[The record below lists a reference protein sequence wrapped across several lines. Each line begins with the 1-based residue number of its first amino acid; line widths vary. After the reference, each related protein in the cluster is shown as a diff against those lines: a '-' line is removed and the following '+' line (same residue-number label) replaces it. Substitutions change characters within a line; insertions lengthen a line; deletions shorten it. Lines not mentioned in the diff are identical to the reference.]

1 VNNLG
6 IHSDTFQP
14 NLQDISA
21 RGFLDDSLSES
32 SSSCNSAFFPYVPH
46 EVDSAA
52 VPEDCSQD
60 SISGVVT
67 EVACA
72 EVNTNLIEEANE
84 DDSTLQSNWSG
95 FKIVAD
101 NIDKNIKPRYYRSD
115 TKVNALHYCH
125 CYGLKDRIDITG
137 MSDRMPKIAL
147 HSVNYDILFPS
158 NSDDVSILKN
168 MSTLVARV
176 LTQHIP
182 FFKLKFEDVVIH
194 HIKHDYYKEMS
205 SKSQC
210 VSLSILSI

>member
-137 MSDRMPKIAL
+137 MSDRMPKVPII
-147 HSVNYDILFPS
+147 V
-158 NSDDVSILKN
+158 
-168 MSTLVARV
+168 
-176 LTQHIP
+176 
-182 FFKLKFEDVVIH
+182 
-194 HIKHDYYKEMS
+194 
-205 SKSQC
+205 
-210 VSLSILSI
+210 